1 MELST
6 DNRSQQP
13 SEQEQIAA
21 LQEQLMEL
29 RQQVFRLEGRAE
41 ALRQIASRPW
51 LWSAVFFILGMMA
64 IFFTFLLL
72 LRR

>member
-21 LQEQLMEL
+21 LERQIDEL
-29 RQQVFRLEGRAE
+29 RQQIFRLEGRAE
-41 ALRQIASRPW
+41 ALKQLASRPW
-51 LWSAVFFILGMMA
+51 LWSAVFFILGMTA

-72 LRR
+72 MRR